1 MNRTRTIVWL
11 IPALLW
17 GSFAFWYTN
26 TGGPLT
32 DEEIASYLARME
44 SVGRREG
51 AQPGDQALSLAQLKE
66 FMESDTGNSLIMV
79 NLLDLAEN
87 PPPIPG
93 APKDLTARDMLDHYM
108 EFMYPELL
116 SRASHPIYA
125 GRAIAPAM
133 DLSGIE
139 GAENWTTGA
148 LLRYRGRRDLLEI
161 ATNPL
166 FYERHDFKMAALTKT
181 IAFPVESMLY
191 YADPR
196 FILAL
201 LLFSITALIDL
212 FLLKR

>member
-1 MNRTRTIVWL
+1 MKRIRTIVWL
-11 IPALLW
+11 TPLLLW
-17 GSFAFWYTN
+17 GFFSFWYTN

-32 DEEIASYLARME
+32 EEEKAHYLERMQQVDQTLPLE
-44 SVGRREG
+44 SL
-51 AQPGDQALSLAQLKE
+51 QA

-79 NLLDLAEN
+79 NLLDLAET

-93 APKDLTARDMLDHYM
+93 APEDLTARDMLDHYM

-148 LLRYRGRRDLLEI
+148 LMRYRSRRDLLEI

-201 LLFSITALIDL
+201 LLFSITALIYL